1 MKKWYRWQDYAT
13 VAAGLF
19 TAIAVLWTR
28 QQNMSTTFM
37 LLFGGLLIISGII
50 NLAMPGTPVVEYA
63 QAVLAAL
70 LILSPWLGSYTGA
83 TGAAWTSWIAGAVA
97 LAVEPVAMPSSTMT
111 TVRPVMSMGGC
122 PWRNRATLLAN
133 NARSCRSTPC
143 RSSPGTLA
151 TEMVRG
157 SRTRTLP
164 SPMAPMATSGWN
176 GTPSFRTTI
185 TSIGA
190 SSALATSNA
199 TGTPPRGRPSTTTFR
214 PRRPASRF
222 PSRRPASDLS

>member
-1 MKKWYRWQDYAT
+1 MRPGLSALERGAREALTGIAGGKRPPGTEKRKATCPDQKGKTVKKWYRWQDYAT

-97 LAVEPVAMPSSTMT
+97 LVVTAA
-111 TVRPVMSMGGC
+111 
-122 PWRNRATLLAN
+122 A
-133 NARSCRSTPC
+133 
-143 RSSPGTLA
+143 
-151 TEMVRG
+151 
-157 SRTRTLP
+157 
-164 SPMAPMATSGWN
+164 
-176 GTPSFRTTI
+176 I
-185 TSIGA
+185 K
-190 SSALATSNA
+190 
-199 TGTPPRGRPSTTTFR
+199 PSTEAHHNLR
-214 PRRPASRF
+214 MSH
-222 PSRRPASDLS
+222 